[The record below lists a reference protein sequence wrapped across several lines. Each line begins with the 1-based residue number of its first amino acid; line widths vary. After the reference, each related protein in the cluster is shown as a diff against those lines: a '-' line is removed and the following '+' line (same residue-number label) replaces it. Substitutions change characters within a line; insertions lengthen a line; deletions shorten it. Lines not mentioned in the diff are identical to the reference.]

1 MRFRVSD
8 VGVVGRLTQ
17 GVKLMN
23 VVGDEKIISIAKI
36 ARIEGMEDDSEEVT
50 ELPADSEDESE
61 E

>member
-1 MRFRVSD
+1 MRFKVSD

-36 ARIEGMEDDSEEVT
+36 ARIEGMEDDDEEMAELPVDSEE
-50 ELPADSEDESE
+50 EGE
-61 E
+61 